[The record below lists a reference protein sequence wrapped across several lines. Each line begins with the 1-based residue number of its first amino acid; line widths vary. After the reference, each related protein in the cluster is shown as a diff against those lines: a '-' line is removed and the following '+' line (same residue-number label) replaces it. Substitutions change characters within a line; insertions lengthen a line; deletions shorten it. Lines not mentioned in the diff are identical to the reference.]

1 MNSGEMLAVKI
12 IEIDRQHTP
21 TPRLCS
27 SRAKRV
33 DKDPED
39 QAKSRINELKECI
52 RIISMLSSYL
62 GFRVANTVIAE
73 Y

>member
-1 MNSGEMLAVKI
+1 MNSGEMLVVKI
-12 IEIDRQHTP
+12 IEIDHQHTP

-33 DKDPED
+33 EIDPED
-39 QAKSRINELKECI
+39 QAKSKIHELKECI
-52 RIISMLSSYL
+52 RIISKLSSHI
-62 GFRVANTVIAE
+62 GFQVANTFIFE